1 MKLNPPRCPWEETRE
16 QFKARMQDVCRQI
29 NAEYDV
35 EGLCRKLPARL
46 QELSDRGGDKL
57 KT

>member
-1 MKLNPPRCPWEETRE
+1 MKLNPPRYPWKETRE

-29 NAEYDV
+29 DAEYDV
-35 EGLCRKLPARL
+35 EGLCRKLPKRL
-46 QELSDRGGDKL
+46 QDLKDKEGDRL